1 MKFFYAAYSFAKH
14 SIWHDDTPDECVF
27 SAAKRAFEQLR
38 CGCTQSRHFFRLAG
52 QSGAGKTSQ
61 LFKSHELILSKSSLR
76 PMHIAVRNFA
86 KFHPRHDQLRARA
99 DYREKTN
106 GFALKVAICVLD
118 MALEGGYDIILE
130 IALLDKR
137 FERYIAKKLSRQSYS
152 CYYHILCVNK
162 LFSDIFIFKREVQ
175 TARTTFSSSSDYFY
189 KIMRKSLKFLSK
201 NANFDCFLW
210 SIHNLQP
217 IYRGKISACYTAFL
231 AAQKKISPPP
241 YSESELLNAKINF
254 LEELYRDVHA

>member
-14 SIWHDDTPDECVF
+14 CIWKDDTPDECVF
-27 SAAKRAFEQLR
+27 AAAKRAFDEMKT
-38 CGCTQSRHFFRLAG
+38 GCTQSRHFFRLAG
-52 QSGAGKTSQ
+52 QSGTGKTSQ
-61 LFKSHELILSKSSLR
+61 LFKSHVAVFEKRKIS

-86 KFHPRHDQLRARA
+86 KFHPQHASLVAFP

-106 GFALKVAICVLD
+106 GFALKVLICVLD
-118 MALEGGYDIILE
+118 LALEEGYDVVLE

-137 FERYIAKKLSRQSYS
+137 FERYTAKKLSHQNYS

-162 LFSDIFIFKREVQ
+162 LFSDIFILKREQQ
-175 TARTTFSSSSDYFY
+175 TARATFSSSSNYFY
-189 KIMRKSLKFLSK
+189 KAMQKSLKFLSK

-217 IYRGKISACYTAFL
+217 IYRGKISGCYTPFL
-231 AAQKKISPPP
+231 VAQKEIFPPP
-241 YSESELLNAKINF
+241 CSERDLLNAKISF